1 MYVLITGGFD
11 PLHSG
16 HLNAFNKAARL
27 GKLVVALNSDSWLIK
42 KKGAF
47 LLPYWE
53 RCNVVKH
60 LNMVHHVLDDWND
73 DDGTACQA
81 ISRFKNEYWN
91 RGEPLAFV
99 NGGDRTPFGASQQEF
114 SLCTSLGV
122 VSIFGVGGDKTAS
135 SSNFSA
141 AYVEAI
147 NKK

>member
-11 PLHSG
+11 PIHSG

-27 GKLVVALNSDSWLIK
+27 GKLVVGLNSDSWLIK

-47 LLPYWE
+47 LLPQSE
-53 RCNVVKH
+53 RRNVVKH

-99 NGGDRTPFGASQQEF
+99 NGGDRTPSGVNEQEF
-114 SLCTSLGV
+114 SLCTSLGI

-135 SSNFSA
+135 SSNFLGD
-141 AYVEAI
+141 YVEAV